1 MSNNYNKKNK
11 INYEKEGVFYT
22 PEKSSENSGNFESFE
37 DFGIKKNSVKKTP
50 KKLPL
55 KSQNIPHI

>member
-22 PEKSSENSGNFESFE
+22 PEKSPENSG
-37 DFGIKKNSVKKTP
+37 TP
-50 KKLPL
+50 LKKLLKSFPL